1 MATIPYDVAR
11 AFLSGKHA
19 RAGNFV
25 STGDAIYSYDMRLAH
40 WEEWGIRE
48 TVVRDCTTERA
59 RAVSATTARHMK
71 ALDTVLGAE
80 EHGFDYRP

>member
-1 MATIPYDVAR
+1 MTLYETIFIIHPDQAGRAKEFLDTFKKLIEGLGATVIQV
-11 AFLSGKHA
+11 
-19 RAGNFV
+19 
-25 STGDAIYSYDMRLAH
+25 
-40 WEEWGIRE
+40 EEWGIRE